1 MILEI
6 ASAGP
11 ESWRRFTADRY
22 EIVGNFV
29 YLFEAVEPRPLAP
42 VPTERVTGVL
52 KLNGLRVVQE

>member
-42 VPTERVTGVL
+42 TERVTGVL